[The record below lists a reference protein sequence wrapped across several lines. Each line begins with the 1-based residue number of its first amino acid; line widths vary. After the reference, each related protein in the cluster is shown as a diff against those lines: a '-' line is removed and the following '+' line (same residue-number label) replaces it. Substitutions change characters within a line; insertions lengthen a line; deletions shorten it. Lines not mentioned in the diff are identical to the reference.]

1 MKSNI
6 TSVEEKIVDDI
17 AQKVLNNYNESLT
30 MAAQHLRIVLNQFER
45 EDNNTDFVVLMSGKC
60 AVNIFNAYSQAVMD
74 CTPQE
79 GKQRAYNSLKT
90 IMFSLQENLKEKHK
104 VF

>member
-6 TSVEEKIVDDI
+6 SHAQERIVDDI

-30 MAAQHLRIVLNQFER
+30 MAAQHLRIVLSER
-45 EDNNTDFVVLMSGKC
+45 EDNNTDFVVLLSGKC
-60 AVNIFNAYSQAVMD
+60 AVTIFNAYSQAVMD

-90 IMFSLQENLKEKHK
+90 IMLSIENTLKKKHK
-104 VF
+104 VL